1 MSNLL
6 QKIAPYSK
14 AAVALLGA
22 FVIAAESVADG
33 AISQGEGL
41 AIATALV
48 AAYGVYK
55 KRNAPMPPPAA

>member
-14 AAVALLGA
+14 FAIALAGA
-22 FVIAAESVADG
+22 FVIAAESVAD
-33 AISQGEGL
+33 ASISQGEGL
-41 AIATALV
+41 AILTALV

-55 KRNAPMPPPAA
+55 KRNAPLS